1 MGEQIEYKMA
11 TGLTRRT
18 REFMTSVLDRVQ
30 GLESIDYGALTMLE
44 YNYEQFIRQSD
55 ILKDEDLVITNRQGN
70 LVSNPRVKI
79 VKDAQIQCLS
89 ILKEF
94 GLTLKSRTS
103 VKAKTKETEESPLEE
118 FIKGKKE
125 TR

>member
-1 MGEQIEYKMA
+1 MS
-11 TGLTRRT
+11 TGLTHRT
-18 REFMTSVLDRVQ
+18 RDFMRNVLDQVE
-30 GLESIDYGALTMLE
+30 GLEGIDSGALSMLE
-44 YNYEQFIRQSD
+44 YNYDTFIRQSD
-55 ILKDEDLVITNRQGN
+55 ILKGEDLVIQNVQGN
-70 LVSNPRVKI
+70 LVTNPRVKI
-79 VKDAQIQCLS
+79 IKDAQIQCLS

-103 VKAKTKETEESPLEE
+103 VKAKTKDTEDSPLET

>member
-1 MGEQIEYKMA
+1 MEYQINKSHKKA
-11 TGLTRRT
+11 TKQ
-18 REFMTSVLDRVQ
+18 FMQSV
-30 GLESIDYGALTMLE
+30 IDSVEGIEAIDSGALEMLSFN
-44 YNYEQFIRQSD
+44 YNVFIEQTA
-55 ILKDEDLVITNRQGN
+55 ILKDEDMVITNVQGN
-70 LVSNPRVKI
+70 LVTNPRVKI
-79 VKDAQIQCLS
+79 VKDAQTQCLS

-103 VKAKTKETEESPLEE
+103 VKSQVKDNEESPLEA

>member
-1 MGEQIEYKMA
+1 MEFTIDKSYTKKTKDFMA
-11 TGLTRRT
+11 
-18 REFMTSVLDRVQ
+18 SVLEKVQ
-30 GLESIDYGALTMLE
+30 GIESVDNGALNMLA
-44 YNYEQFIRQSD
+44 YNYNVFIEQSK
-55 ILKDEDLVITNRQGN
+55 ILDDEDMVITNRQGN

-94 GLTLKSRTS
+94 GLTLKSRTT
-103 VKAKTKETEESPLEE
+103 VKAKTKDSEDSPLDE